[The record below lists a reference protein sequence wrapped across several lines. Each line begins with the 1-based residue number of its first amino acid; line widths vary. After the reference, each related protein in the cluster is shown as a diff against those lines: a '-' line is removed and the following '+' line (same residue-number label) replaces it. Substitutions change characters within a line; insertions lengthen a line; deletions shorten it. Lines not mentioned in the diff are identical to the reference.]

1 MLSEIMMLAEVAAET
16 PDSSAF
22 SDFLQGVVNL
32 LPFPWNVVGGAIFT
46 AGAAIFAWKATKMDK
61 EPEEEEKKD
70 N

>member
-1 MLSEIMMLAEVAAET
+1 MMILAEVAAEA

-32 LPFPWNVVGGAIFT
+32 LPWPWNAVGGAIIT
-46 AGAAIFAWKATKMDK
+46 AGAALFAWKATKMDK
-61 EPEEEEKKD
+61 EPEEGEEKKE